1 MARPLAFGPTELHD
15 LGDAFEAAWLALLLA
30 DGNELMDGPAV
41 RNLLAKRI
49 MEAAANGESDPTRL
63 KEYALEGVLGP
74 SRAMRIIPSQAN
86 SRRKLAPYDPFHPAT
101 TWRPALGRLAS
112 KR

>member
-15 LGDAFEAAWLALLLA
+15 LADAFEAAWLALLLA

-41 RNLLAKRI
+41 RSLLAKGI

-74 SRAMRIIPSQAN
+74 SRGMRIIPPQAN
-86 SRRKLAPYDPFHPAT
+86 SSCNPFPAAT
-101 TWRPALGRLAS
+101 TLRPALGRLAS
-112 KR
+112 RR

>member
-1 MARPLAFGPTELHD
+1 MARPFAFGPTELHD

-41 RNLLAKRI
+41 RSLLAKRI

-74 SRAMRIIPSQAN
+74 SRGLRIIQPQAN
-86 SRRKLAPYDPFHPAT
+86 SRRKLAPCHPFPVAT
-101 TWRPALGRLAS
+101 TLRPALGRLAS
-112 KR
+112 RR